1 MGGAHPGSLV
11 YWQPPQPRSVLR
23 GWGGGQGLVPETHRW
38 EEVLGILVFK

>member
-23 GWGGGQGLVPETHRW
+23 GGGGQGLVPETHRW